1 MPGILGV
8 CRAVTYF
15 GSILGIKAALT
26 TIVLCSFNPEVLG
39 SAGIG
44 SKGLCG
50 GGRCAFAGGTPGSR
64 PPDNQAQ
71 GHRPPQVAPA
81 TAIRGKV
88 REEGGH
94 GLLRG
99 EAARTPLTTVRNGP
113 QMKGWVLEK
122 RPPVCQ

>member
-1 MPGILGV
+1 MP
-8 CRAVTYF
+8 
-15 GSILGIKAALT
+15 SQ
-26 TIVLCSFNPEVLG
+26 
-39 SAGIG
+39 
-44 SKGLCG
+44 
-50 GGRCAFAGGTPGSR
+50 GGTPGSR

-99 EAARTPLTTVRNGP
+99 EAARTPLTTVQNGP

-122 RPPVCQ
+122 RPTSVPVKNLLFNTAFPPALSNEVKKAECSRRKLS